1 MSWFLITNNFLVFL
15 KYLHVG
21 TAVGYV
27 TASFAQSNNS
37 TDIFLCGF
45 CNSANKKLSF
55 RLKKKENE
63 KDDEKEVK
71 EEDRET
77 REKRC
82 FICGDVGHVRRDC
95 PEFKQT
101 RQRNSSVP
109 GMESFCS

>member
-1 MSWFLITNNFLVFL
+1 MICLCVWLC
-15 KYLHVG
+15 
-21 TAVGYV
+21 
-27 TASFAQSNNS
+27 
-37 TDIFLCGF
+37 DI
-45 CNSANKKLSF
+45 ANKKLLF

-71 EEDRET
+71 EDDRET

-101 RQRNSSVP
+101 RQRNNSVP
-109 GMESFCS
+109 GKLVYVLG

>member
-1 MSWFLITNNFLVFL
+1 M
-15 KYLHVG
+15 
-21 TAVGYV
+21 
-27 TASFAQSNNS
+27 
-37 TDIFLCGF
+37 
-45 CNSANKKLSF
+45 F

-71 EEDRET
+71 EDDRET

-101 RQRNSSVP
+101 RQRNNSVP
-109 GMESFCS
+109 GKLVYVLGYLKAL